1 MEDLIRRGA
10 VLGKLDEL
18 SEFFRRRSET
28 EDKGFL
34 AVQCG
39 VAFAIEEVKEAP
51 SVDAVEVVHARWT
64 RKDNSQNC
72 KRIGD
77 FEEWYECSAC
87 EGNSEHESIY
97 CPDCGARMDVEA
109 ISKTET
115 TTREKEAKQDG

>member
-1 MEDLIRRGA
+1 MNDLIRRGA
-10 VLGKLDEL
+10 LEMVILHETAWYDNRDE
-18 SEFFRRRSET
+18 
-28 EDKGFL
+28 DVAYA
-34 AVQCG
+34 AVQ
-39 VAFAIEEVKEAP
+39 ATP
-51 SVDAVEVVHARWT
+51 SVDDVEVVHARWT

-87 EGNSEHESIY
+87 EGDSEHGSAY